1 MQQHPLPIGGKRR
14 RFQEALDLTEPQPW
28 EPHLALALPGLR
40 ALAGEEAG
48 PVWRAEDRVQWFR
61 VQAMQRGEHLAGFA
75 GNPVLVW
82 NFPRFGHTRA
92 ERVRW
97 S

>member
-1 MQQHPLPIGGKRR
+1 
-14 RFQEALDLTEPQPW
+14 
-28 EPHLALALPGLR
+28 
-40 ALAGEEAG
+40 
-48 PVWRAEDRVQWFR
+48 
-61 VQAMQRGEHLAGFA
+61 MQRGEHLAGFA
-75 GNPVLVW
+75 RNPVLVW